1 MKVVKFG
8 GSSVANAQQISKV
21 LNIFNSD
28 DERRIMIVSAP
39 GKRHPEDTKTTVL
52 ILQLYEKVIDELDY
66 QQQFERV
73 IARYADII
81 NR

>member
-39 GKRHPEDTKTTVL
+39 GKRHSEDTKTTDL
-52 ILQLYEKVIDELDY
+52 ILQLYEKLLTS
-66 QQQFERV
+66 
-73 IARYADII
+73 
-81 NR
+81 

>member
-39 GKRHPEDTKTTVL
+39 GKRHSEDTKTTD
-52 ILQLYEKVIDELDY
+52 LY
-66 QQQFERV
+66 FT
-73 IARYADII
+73 II
-81 NR
+81 